1 MSNVSKTPL
10 PEFRPRCLGGLNDL
24 LGRSDATVE
33 WIEVA
38 VRHLKQV
45 NDNEGTSKSCEL
57 ASWHGIKV
65 NLIDFN
71 DLPVQWASLQVLS
84 VYQKLEWFLL
94 EFRDEHPR
102 KVRSRNNGEDLLAYT
117 LDAFNV
123 SKHNVGILEYD
134 ILDYYRLV
142 RNHLMHK
149 PIEKQAKKHINQ
161 CESINERT
169 ANSVYAK
176 LDAPCKLTTLGF
188 DDFILFSRALKN
200 FARSLCAATC
210 PTAQEL
216 AALLEVDVPLR
227 KALRRVN
234 QNPERVQ
241 KKLASHLR
249 RYYGFPSCAD
259 DLSSA
264 ILKECPLAQR

>member
-1 MSNVSKTPL
+1 M
-10 PEFRPRCLGGLNDL
+10 
-24 LGRSDATVE
+24 
-33 WIEVA
+33 A
-38 VRHLKQV
+38 VRHLKEF
-45 NDNEGTSKSCEL
+45 NDNEGTSKACDL
-57 ASWHGIKV
+57 ATYHGIKV

-71 DLPVQWASLQVLS
+71 DLPAQWASLQVLS

-94 EFRDEHPR
+94 EFREEHPR
-102 KVRSRNNGEDLLAYT
+102 KVRPKNKGEDRLIYT
-117 LDAFNV
+117 LSAFNV
-123 SKHNVGILEYD
+123 SKHNAGMLEYE
-134 ILDYYRLV
+134 ILDYCRLV
-142 RNHLMHK
+142 RNHIMHK
-149 PIEKQAKKHINQ
+149 PTEQQAKKQINQ
-161 CESINERT
+161 CESINEIM

-176 LDAPCKLTTLGF
+176 LDAPCKLTTLSF

-216 AALLEVDVPLR
+216 ASLLEADAPLR
-227 KALRRVN
+227 RALRKVN

-249 RYYGFPSCAD
+249 RFYGLPSCAD

-264 ILKECPLAQR
+264 ILKLCPLAQR